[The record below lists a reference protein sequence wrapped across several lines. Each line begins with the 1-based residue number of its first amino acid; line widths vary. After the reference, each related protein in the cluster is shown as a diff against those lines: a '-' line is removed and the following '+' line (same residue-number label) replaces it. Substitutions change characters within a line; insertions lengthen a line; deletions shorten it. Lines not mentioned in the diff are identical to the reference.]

1 MFKKINNLLA
11 LPLLPITRN
20 AVFFVMMFILGTVC
34 TYAVLPERRGAHV
47 FEFWWQELFV
57 DVYFVCALLA
67 AIPEKVRRWVRLALY
82 IIFYAIAIVDVYC
95 FVKFD
100 STLTPTM
107 LMLVGETD
115 PREAS
120 EFLSTFLDPSLAS
133 TPVGWLLLLLF
144 AHVIFTLRHKL
155 WRAFRLPHVKLPTIR
170 WRRNREGAVAGVLV
184 MVILSLAWPKSAGN
198 KQAVA
203 KIMSVPS
210 LGDIERLLATR
221 GHAVMYEPVYRLAF
235 SVRSNNLANK
245 QVNTLL
251 KASAKVRVD
260 SCKFTTPRIVLIIGE
275 SYGRHHSQ
283 LYGYRMP
290 TTPRQRRLM
299 RRGELVRFDDVVTP
313 FNLTSYVFKNVLSMH
328 VVGQQGDWCDYP
340 LFPQIFRKAGYHVTF
355 ITNQFL
361 SKAKEEVYDFSGGFF
376 LNDPTLSEQEFDTR
390 NTSLHTYDEGLLDD
404 YAALKREDTDHNLT
418 IIHLLGQHVTYPDR
432 YPADRRKF
440 TKDDYGWRTELNDK
454 QRAVLADY
462 DNAVL
467 YNDSIVA
474 AVVKLFAKQDAVV
487 IYMPDHGEE
496 CYEENR
502 GFICR
507 LHSARVDYK
516 LAHYEFEI
524 PFWIYGSRIF
534 RQRHPDLWHTITAAR
549 HRRFMTDA
557 LPYLMLHLA
566 GIYTQLYQPQ
576 FDILS
581 PQYDEKR
588 PRLLK
593 NSVDYDTL
601 RP

>member
-1 MFKKINNLLA
+1 MKYVLSGASLFFEPLRRNGAFFVFMYALGLACSWLDYSSSHYDALYAELFIDVYALCVVLA
-11 LPLLPITRN
+11 LLPGRIRLWTRR
-20 AVFFVMMFILGTVC
+20 VLYVIL
-34 TYAVLPERRGAHV
+34 YAVA
-47 FEFWWQELFV
+47 FI
-57 DVYFVCALLA
+57 D
-67 AIPEKVRRWVRLALY
+67 LY
-82 IIFYAIAIVDVYC
+82 C
-95 FVKFD
+95 LVKFD

-155 WRAFRLPHVKLPTIR
+155 WRAFRLPPVKLPVIR
-170 WRRNREGAVAGVLV
+170 WRQDREGAVAGALV
-184 MVILSLAWPKSAGN
+184 IACLLLAWPKSAGN

-210 LGDIERLLATR
+210 LGDIERLLAIR

-251 KASAKVRVD
+251 KASAKVKVD

-290 TTPRQRRLM
+290 TTPRQRKLM

>member
-1 MFKKINNLLA
+1 MQTVKKYLLGGISLFFEPLRRNGAFFVFMYALGMACSWLDYSSSHYDPLYAELFIDVYALCVVLA
-11 LPLLPITRN
+11 LLPGRIRVW
-20 AVFFVMMFILGTVC
+20 ARRVLYFCL
-34 TYAVLPERRGAHV
+34 YAVAFIDL
-47 FEFWWQELFV
+47 
-57 DVYFVCALLA
+57 YCLA
-67 AIPEKVRRWVRLALY
+67 
-82 IIFYAIAIVDVYC
+82 
-95 FVKFD
+95 KFD

-115 PREAS
+115 PREAG
-120 EFLSTFLDPSLAS
+120 EFLSTFLDPSLAA
-133 TPVGWLLLLLF
+133 TPVGWLLLLCF
-144 AHVIFTLRHKL
+144 VHIVFTLRHKL
-155 WRAFRLPHVKLPTIR
+155 WRAFRLPHIKLPTLR
-170 WRRNREGAVAGVLV
+170 WRQDKEGAVAGALVIAVLFW
-184 MVILSLAWPKSAGN
+184 AWPKCAGN

-210 LGDIERLLATR
+210 LGDIERLLSIR

-235 SVRSNNLANK
+235 SMRSNNLANQ
-245 QVNTLL
+245 QVSTLL
-251 KASAKVRVD
+251 KASSKLAVD

-275 SYGRHHSQ
+275 SFGRHHSQ

-299 RRGELVRFDDVVTP
+299 RRGELIRFNDVVTP

-328 VVGQQGDWCDYP
+328 VIGQKGEWCDYP

-361 SKAKEEVYDFSGGFF
+361 PKAQEEVYDFSGGFF
-376 LNDPTLSEQEFDTR
+376 LNEPTLSKQEFDTR
-390 NTSLHTYDEGLLDD
+390 NSSLHTFDEGLLDD
-404 YAALKREDTDHNLT
+404 YASLKSEDTEHNLT
-418 IIHLLGQHVTYPDR
+418 IIHLLGQHVTYRDR

-440 TKDDYGWRTELNDK
+440 TKDSYTTFRPELNDK

-467 YNDSIVA
+467 YNDSIVTA
-474 AVVKLFAKQDAVV
+474 IAKLFSKQDAVV

-502 GFICR
+502 GFFCR

-534 RQRHPDLWHTITAAR
+534 RQRHSDLWHRIIAAR

-557 LPYLMLHLA
+557 LPYLLIHLA
-566 GIYTQLYQPQ
+566 GIYTPLYHPQ
-576 FDILS
+576 YDILS

-593 NSVDYDTL
+593 NSVDYDKL

>member
-1 MFKKINNLLA
+1 MQTVKKYLLGGISLFFEPLRRNGAFFVFMYALGTACSWLDYSSSHYDPLYAELFIDVYALCVVLA
-11 LPLLPITRN
+11 LLPVRIRIW
-20 AVFFVMMFILGTVC
+20 ARRVLYVC
-34 TYAVLPERRGAHV
+34 LYAVAFIDL
-47 FEFWWQELFV
+47 
-57 DVYFVCALLA
+57 YCLA
-67 AIPEKVRRWVRLALY
+67 
-82 IIFYAIAIVDVYC
+82 
-95 FVKFD
+95 KFD

-115 PREAS
+115 PREAG
-120 EFLSTFLDPSLAS
+120 EFLSTFLDPSLAA

-144 AHVIFTLRHKL
+144 VHIVFTLRDKL
-155 WRAFRLPHVKLPTIR
+155 WRAFRLPHIKLPTLR
-170 WRRNREGAVAGVLV
+170 WRQDKEGAVAGALVIAVLF
-184 MVILSLAWPKSAGN
+184 LAWPKCAGN

-203 KIMSVPS
+203 KIMSVPT
-210 LGDIERLLATR
+210 LGDIERLLSIR

-235 SVRSNNLANK
+235 SMRSNNLANQ
-245 QVNTLL
+245 QVSTLL
-251 KASAKVRVD
+251 KASSKVAVD

-275 SYGRHHSQ
+275 SFGRHHSQ

-299 RRGELVRFDDVVTP
+299 RRGELIRFDDVVTP

-328 VVGQQGDWCDYP
+328 VIGQKGEWCDYP

-361 SKAKEEVYDFSGGFF
+361 PKAQEEVYDFSGGFF
-376 LNDPTLSEQEFDTR
+376 LNEPTLSEQEFDTR
-390 NTSLHTYDEGLLDD
+390 NSSLHTYDEGLLDD
-404 YAALKREDTDHNLT
+404 YASLKSEDTEHNLT
-418 IIHLLGQHVTYPDR
+418 IIHLLGQHVTYRDR
-432 YPADRRKF
+432 FPADRQKF
-440 TKDDYGWRTELNDK
+440 TKNNYTTFRPELNDK

-467 YNDSIVA
+467 YNDSIVTA
-474 AVVKLFAKQDAVV
+474 IVKLFSKQDAVV

-524 PFWIYGSRIF
+524 PFWIYGSRLF
-534 RQRHPDLWHTITAAR
+534 RQRHSDLWHRIVAAR

-557 LPYLMLHLA
+557 LPYLLIHLA
-566 GIYTQLYQPQ
+566 GIYTPLYHPQ
-576 FDILS
+576 YDILS

-588 PRLLK
+588 PRVLK
-593 NSVDYDTL
+593 NSVDYDKL

>member
-1 MFKKINNLLA
+1 MQTVKKYLLGGISLFFEPLRRNGAFFVFMYALGMACSWLCYLSSHYDPLYAELFIDVYALCVVLA
-11 LPLLPITRN
+11 LLPGRIRVWTRR
-20 AVFFVMMFILGTVC
+20 VLYLC
-34 TYAVLPERRGAHV
+34 LYAVAFIDL
-47 FEFWWQELFV
+47 
-57 DVYFVCALLA
+57 YCLA
-67 AIPEKVRRWVRLALY
+67 
-82 IIFYAIAIVDVYC
+82 
-95 FVKFD
+95 KFD

-115 PREAS
+115 PREAG
-120 EFLSTFLDPSLAS
+120 EFLSTFLDPSLAA
-133 TPVGWLLLLLF
+133 TPVGWLLLLCF
-144 AHVIFTLRHKL
+144 VHIVFTLRHKL
-155 WRAFRLPHVKLPTIR
+155 WRAFRLPHIKLPTLR
-170 WRRNREGAVAGVLV
+170 WRQDKEGAVAGALVIAVLFW
-184 MVILSLAWPKSAGN
+184 ACPKCAGN

-203 KIMSVPS
+203 KIMSVPT
-210 LGDIERLLATR
+210 LGDIERLLSIR

-235 SVRSNNLANK
+235 SMRSNNLANQ
-245 QVNTLL
+245 QVSTLL
-251 KASAKVRVD
+251 KASSKVAVD

-275 SYGRHHSQ
+275 SFGRHHSQ

-299 RRGELVRFDDVVTP
+299 RRGELIRFDDVVTP

-328 VVGQQGDWCDYP
+328 VIGQKGEWCDYP

-361 SKAKEEVYDFSGGFF
+361 PKAQEEVYDFSGGFF
-376 LNDPTLSEQEFDTR
+376 LNEPTLSEQEFDTR
-390 NTSLHTYDEGLLDD
+390 NSSLHTFDEGLLND
-404 YAALKREDTDHNLT
+404 YASLKSEDTEHNLT
-418 IIHLLGQHVTYPDR
+418 IIHLLGQHVTYRDR
-432 YPADRRKF
+432 FPSDRQKF
-440 TKDDYGWRTELNDK
+440 TKDSYTTFRPELNDK

-474 AVVKLFAKQDAVV
+474 AIVKLFSKQDAVV

-524 PFWIYGSRIF
+524 PFWIYGSRLF
-534 RQRHPDLWHTITAAR
+534 RRRHSDLWHRIIAAR

-557 LPYLMLHLA
+557 LPYLLIHLA
-566 GIYTQLYQPQ
+566 GIYTPLYHPQ
-576 FDILS
+576 YDILS

-593 NSVDYDTL
+593 NSVDYDKL

>member
-1 MFKKINNLLA
+1 
-11 LPLLPITRN
+11 
-20 AVFFVMMFILGTVC
+20 
-34 TYAVLPERRGAHV
+34 
-47 FEFWWQELFV
+47 
-57 DVYFVCALLA
+57 
-67 AIPEKVRRWVRLALY
+67 
-82 IIFYAIAIVDVYC
+82 
-95 FVKFD
+95 
-100 STLTPTM
+100 M

-115 PREAS
+115 PREAG
-120 EFLSTFLDPSLAS
+120 EFLSTFLDPSLAA
-133 TPVGWLLLLLF
+133 TPVGWLLLLCF
-144 AHVIFTLRHKL
+144 VHIVFTLRHKL
-155 WRAFRLPHVKLPTIR
+155 WRAFRLPHIKLPTLR
-170 WRRNREGAVAGVLV
+170 WRQDKEGAVAGALVIAVLFW
-184 MVILSLAWPKSAGN
+184 AWPKCAGN

-203 KIMSVPS
+203 KIMSVPT
-210 LGDIERLLATR
+210 LGDIERLLSIR

-235 SVRSNNLANK
+235 SMRSNNLANQ
-245 QVNTLL
+245 QVSTLL
-251 KASAKVRVD
+251 KASSKVAVD

-275 SYGRHHSQ
+275 SFGRHHSQ

-299 RRGELVRFDDVVTP
+299 RRGELIRFDDVVTP

-328 VVGQQGDWCDYP
+328 VIGQKGEWCDYP

-361 SKAKEEVYDFSGGFF
+361 PKAQEEVYDFSGGFF
-376 LNDPTLSEQEFDTR
+376 LNEPTLSKQEFDTR
-390 NTSLHTYDEGLLDD
+390 NSSLHTFDEGLLDD
-404 YAALKREDTDHNLT
+404 YASLKSEDTEHNLT
-418 IIHLLGQHVTYPDR
+418 IIHLLGQHVTYRDR
-432 YPADRRKF
+432 FPADRRKF
-440 TKDDYGWRTELNDK
+440 TKDSYTTFRPELNDK

-467 YNDSIVA
+467 YNDSIVTA
-474 AVVKLFAKQDAVV
+474 IVKLFSKQDAVV

-534 RQRHPDLWHTITAAR
+534 RQRHSDLWHRIIAAR
-549 HRRFMTDA
+549 HRRIITDA
-557 LPYLMLHLA
+557 LPYLLIHLA
-566 GIYTQLYQPQ
+566 GIYTPLYHPQ
-576 FDILS
+576 YDILS

-593 NSVDYDTL
+593 NSVDYDKL

>member
-1 MFKKINNLLA
+1 M
-11 LPLLPITRN
+11 
-20 AVFFVMMFILGTVC
+20 
-34 TYAVLPERRGAHV
+34 
-47 FEFWWQELFV
+47 
-57 DVYFVCALLA
+57 
-67 AIPEKVRRWVRLALY
+67 
-82 IIFYAIAIVDVYC
+82 
-95 FVKFD
+95 
-100 STLTPTM
+100 
-107 LMLVGETD
+107 
-115 PREAS
+115 
-120 EFLSTFLDPSLAS
+120 
-133 TPVGWLLLLLF
+133 
-144 AHVIFTLRHKL
+144 
-155 WRAFRLPHVKLPTIR
+155 
-170 WRRNREGAVAGVLV
+170 
-184 MVILSLAWPKSAGN
+184 
-198 KQAVA
+198 
-203 KIMSVPS
+203 
-210 LGDIERLLATR
+210 
-221 GHAVMYEPVYRLAF
+221 
-235 SVRSNNLANK
+235 
-245 QVNTLL
+245 
-251 KASAKVRVD
+251 
-260 SCKFTTPRIVLIIGE
+260 
-275 SYGRHHSQ
+275 
-283 LYGYRMP
+283 
-290 TTPRQRRLM
+290 
-299 RRGELVRFDDVVTP
+299 
-313 FNLTSYVFKNVLSMH
+313 
-328 VVGQQGDWCDYP
+328 
-340 LFPQIFRKAGYHVTF
+340 
-355 ITNQFL
+355 
-361 SKAKEEVYDFSGGFF
+361 
-376 LNDPTLSEQEFDTR
+376 
-390 NTSLHTYDEGLLDD
+390 
-404 YAALKREDTDHNLT
+404 
-418 IIHLLGQHVTYPDR
+418 
-432 YPADRRKF
+432 
-440 TKDDYGWRTELNDK
+440 
-454 QRAVLADY
+454 LADY

>member
-1 MFKKINNLLA
+1 MKYVLSGASLFFEPLRRNGAFFVFMYALGLACSWLDYSSSHYDALYAELFIDVYALCVVLA
-11 LPLLPITRN
+11 LLPGRIRLWTRR
-20 AVFFVMMFILGTVC
+20 VLYVIL
-34 TYAVLPERRGAHV
+34 YAVA
-47 FEFWWQELFV
+47 FI
-57 DVYFVCALLA
+57 D
-67 AIPEKVRRWVRLALY
+67 LY
-82 IIFYAIAIVDVYC
+82 C
-95 FVKFD
+95 LVKFD

-467 YNDSIVA
+467 YNDSIVDQIISRFEDRN
-474 AVVKLFAKQDAVV
+474 AVI
-487 IYMPDHGEE
+487 IYVPDHGEE
-496 CYEENR
+496 CYEGNVHFYGRMHSTE
-502 GFICR
+502 ITKR
-507 LHSARVDYK
+507 LARE
-516 LAHYEFEI
+516 EFDI
-524 PFWIYGSRIF
+524 PFWIWCSHSYMVAHPETYNRIV
-534 RQRHPDLWHTITAAR
+534 RAKN
-549 HRRFMTDA
+549 RRYMTDA
-557 LPYLMLHLA
+557 LPHLLLSIA
-566 GIYTQLYQPQ
+566 GIGTKVYRPEL
-576 FDILS
+576 DLIS
-581 PQYDEKR
+581 DEYDEHR
-588 PRLLK
+588 PRILK
-593 NSVDYDTL
+593 NTTDYDAL
-601 RP
+601 FAP